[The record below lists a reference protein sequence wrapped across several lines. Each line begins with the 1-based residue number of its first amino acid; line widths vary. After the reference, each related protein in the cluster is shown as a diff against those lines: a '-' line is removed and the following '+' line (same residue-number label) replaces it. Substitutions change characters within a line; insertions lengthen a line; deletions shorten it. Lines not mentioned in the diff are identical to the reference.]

1 MEGGIERTVTSS
13 LPWKISSNLIVRD
26 GDFSEFRPPPPQ
38 GGSGLSLPFGGV
50 SPVGGGEDRLLWWV
64 MSSGNGSRLEIR
76 RRIRKGGARSTILK
90 DWHLLRESSSRCSRD
105 RLEIHM
111 PRSSF
116 RFLESRDEPGVVL
129 SLFSPRSPSPL
140 AVVLAGMISLPTFT
154 YVYHKCASRAAFTY
168 PAFLS
173 RSRRIFF
180 RKEIS
185 NSDPIFNT
193 FSFCTIQSFKN
204 VLEIF
209 ENFISCFNVS
219 SIVAIANTSVGSS
232 RDSLVWLD
240 FSHWVSRRRVN
251 KGKSLINLIDPR
263 RSLYLEIL
271 ESRMRPCGVVNTVGG
286 TRTTDR
292 HLLPERTASLAGLSG
307 KISIVSFCVTQV
319 SSFFPFFFFGSK
331 KKQQGTSKQRGKK
344 EGTWCTVAGHSNS
357 TSRFYFLFLCAI
369 NCRTCFPLWQMLRVS
384 RCLI

>member
-1 MEGGIERTVTSS
+1 
-13 LPWKISSNLIVRD
+13 
-26 GDFSEFRPPPPQ
+26 
-38 GGSGLSLPFGGV
+38 
-50 SPVGGGEDRLLWWV
+50 
-64 MSSGNGSRLEIR
+64 
-76 RRIRKGGARSTILK
+76 
-90 DWHLLRESSSRCSRD
+90 
-105 RLEIHM
+105 M

-219 SIVAIANTSVGSS
+219 SIVAIANTFVGRS
-232 RDSLVWLD
+232 RDSLV
-240 FSHWVSRRRVN
+240 
-251 KGKSLINLIDPR
+251 
-263 RSLYLEIL
+263 
-271 ESRMRPCGVVNTVGG
+271 
-286 TRTTDR
+286 
-292 HLLPERTASLAGLSG
+292 
-307 KISIVSFCVTQV
+307 
-319 SSFFPFFFFGSK
+319 
-331 KKQQGTSKQRGKK
+331 
-344 EGTWCTVAGHSNS
+344 
-357 TSRFYFLFLCAI
+357 
-369 NCRTCFPLWQMLRVS
+369 
-384 RCLI
+384 